1 MVKNLNY
8 IYSSLKGTNHKEN
21 WDTLLVIDEK
31 DYSIFGVFDGV
42 SSAKHGKEA
51 ALYGKHFIKENYK
64 KYINGKVDIKRLMYD
79 LNLHLVTSH
88 LKEPYSTY
96 CIVYYD
102 KQIESYY
109 YSWLGDSRLYFITN
123 QFVEQLT
130 HDDSFSEH
138 VITKFL
144 GNSDLHLNDFR
155 QFESTKQDG
164 HLLLCTDGFYR
175 VFESNKLKFFDNFH
189 NKSLPSIKEKINSLI
204 RGKNFDDST
213 FIFVK

>member
-1 MVKNLNY
+1 MLRNHDY
-8 IYSSLKGTNHKEN
+8 IYSSLKGTRHKEN
-21 WDTLLVIDEK
+21 WDSLLIIDELG
-31 DYSIFGVFDGV
+31 YSIFAVFDGV

-51 ALYGKHFIKENYK
+51 ALEAKHFIKENYRS
-64 KYINGKVDIKRLMYD
+64 YINGKVDIKKLMYD
-79 LNLHLVTSH
+79 LNQHLVNSD
-88 LKEPYSTY
+88 LREPYSTY
-96 CIVYYD
+96 CMVYYD
-102 KQIESYY
+102 KQTESYY
-109 YSWLGDSRLYFITN
+109 YSWLGDSRLYVITN

-130 HDDSFSEH
+130 HDDSYSEH

-144 GNSDLHLNDFR
+144 GNSDLHWNDFR

-175 VFESNKLKFFDNFH
+175 VFESNKLEFFDNFH
-189 NKSLPSIKEKINSLI
+189 KKSLPTIKEGINSLI

>member
-1 MVKNLNY
+1 MLKNHNY
-8 IYSSLKGTNHKEN
+8 IYSSRKGSRHKEN
-21 WDTLLVIDEK
+21 WDNLLVIDEPG
-31 DYSIFGVFDGV
+31 YSIFAVFDGV

-51 ALYGKHFIKENYK
+51 ALQAKQFIKEHYK
-64 KYINGKVDIKRLMYD
+64 NYINGKVDIKKLMYD
-79 LNLHLVTSH
+79 LNQYLVNSD

-96 CIVYYD
+96 CMVYYD
-102 KQIESYY
+102 KQTKSYY
-109 YSWLGDSRLYFITN
+109 YSWLGDSRLYVITN

-130 HDDSFSEH
+130 HDDSYSEH

-155 QFESTKQDG
+155 QLESTKQDN

-175 VFESNKLKFFDNFH
+175 LFESNKLEFFDNFH
-189 NKSLPSIKEKINSLI
+189 KKSLPSIRERINSLI
-204 RGKNFDDST
+204 KGKNFDDST